1 MKTLIKFMFLLI
13 ASILLSS
20 CTNPRKTIDEPVES
34 DSIELSEY
42 TYVPTVQDVLEQ
54 RNELKY
60 ALWCDSIYLTIPD
73 QILIQM
79 LVTKGTTIS
88 ITEIVE
94 DYWQNKQWYHDTI
107 LKTMNIQ
114 KQYIPDSLPNKP
126 N

>member
-20 CTNPRKTIDEPVES
+20 CTNPRKTVDEPVES
-34 DSIELSEY
+34 DSIELCEY

-114 KQYIPDSLPNKP
+114 KQYIPDSLPSKP